1 MDLKILHLA
10 RAEAAVTESEDAA
23 EQARDAKVLMAAEAS
38 AKTDPRTLNLSFMQL
53 SRLPAVQGIFSRRLQ
68 YLYLNGNRLSA
79 LPDAVCNLTSLWQLL
94 CFDNRLVELPA
105 TVGRLINLHEL
116 DVHGNLLTT
125 LPPSVAKLKALV
137 RLDVSYNRLSRTPE
151 LDWLDAL
158 RQLPLL
164 RRTPDNMPPRSTLR
178 LGLPAVRRYFED
190 LESRPPPP
198 FSPPRERPRRAR
210 WHSAEKDGSL
220 SLSNSLSGSLRPR
233 SVAFDAAAATARADV
248 ASAASTCCN
257 SSSSASYGGKG
268 GAAVASSSSSAAAA
282 TTTTAAPAQPRTGD
296 QHPARRA
303 ADAAGGALEVRPSDI
318 KLGRLIGEGA
328 FAEVHRGLLWGQRVA
343 VKRLMVDREGA
354 DKETLERELLHET
367 RLLAQISHPC
377 VTQLIGFTPAPLHYV
392 VLEVLDGTIYDL
404 ALSFY
409 NEGQGGSALL
419 IPLLDLLSA
428 CAYLHA
434 RSPPLLHRD
443 LKPPNILHDANGR
456 CKLCDFGT
464 CLELHRGAP
473 PPTEWV
479 GSQLYIAP
487 EVDRQDPYGL
497 PADVFSFGVL
507 AYELY
512 HMVGTGINF
521 YGEGDM
527 FEGGGLVDGL
537 ETLRAPLLLTPQ
549 EWPPRPDASGHSES
563 VWSLLCAAMRAD
575 AAARPSFAE
584 LADGFSDV
592 RHAEGG
598 KQSEWL

>member
-198 FSPPRERPRRAR
+198 PSPPRERPRRAR

-268 GAAVASSSSSAAAA
+268 GAAVCVVVVVVVGGGDDGGGGAAHARGRP
-282 TTTTAAPAQPRTGD
+282 APCAPRGGRRG
-296 QHPARRA
+296 RRA
-303 ADAAGGALEVRPSDI
+303 RGSPVGHQARAAHRR
-318 KLGRLIGEGA
+318 GRL
-328 FAEVHRGLLWGQRVA
+328 R
-343 VKRLMVDREGA
+343 
-354 DKETLERELLHET
+354 
-367 RLLAQISHPC
+367 
-377 VTQLIGFTPAPLHYV
+377 
-392 VLEVLDGTIYDL
+392 
-404 ALSFY
+404 
-409 NEGQGGSALL
+409 
-419 IPLLDLLSA
+419 
-428 CAYLHA
+428 
-434 RSPPLLHRD
+434 
-443 LKPPNILHDANGR
+443 
-456 CKLCDFGT
+456 
-464 CLELHRGAP
+464 RGAP
-473 PPTEWV
+473 RAAV
-479 GSQLYIAP
+479 GAARRG
-487 EVDRQDPYGL
+487 EA
-497 PADVFSFGVL
+497 ADGRPR
-507 AYELY
+507 
-512 HMVGTGINF
+512 GRGQ
-521 YGEGDM
+521 GDARA
-527 FEGGGLVDGL
+527 
-537 ETLRAPLLLTPQ
+537 RAPP
-549 EWPPRPDASGHSES
+549 
-563 VWSLLCAAMRAD
+563 
-575 AAARPSFAE
+575 
-584 LADGFSDV
+584 
-592 RHAEGG
+592 
-598 KQSEWL
+598 